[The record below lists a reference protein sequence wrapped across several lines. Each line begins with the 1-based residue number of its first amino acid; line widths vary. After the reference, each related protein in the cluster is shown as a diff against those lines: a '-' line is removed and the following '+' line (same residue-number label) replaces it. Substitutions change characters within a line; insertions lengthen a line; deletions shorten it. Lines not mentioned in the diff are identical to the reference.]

1 MVLVLP
7 LSLPPLF
14 RESRQQS
21 NYQDSFNSISDDVFE
36 ESVQRS
42 RTLPARSYTIDTP
55 YDPKDKP
62 SIPSI
67 PSLREKEPV
76 AGTLASDQTDFH
88 TRRDRSSPDIPLK
101 MNNKIEESQTTTR
114 SLLDDPVPAL
124 SSSKTSLIKPTS
136 FSKTSSSES
145 ISNTKPVENSS
156 GPISSLYKPNSMDT
170 KQSGLAQVS
179 ASLPRSYQRSDS
191 ARLTSVVTPRP
202 FGTQSNRITSLP
214 RAFTVSGHQDIKTC
228 LIGFYLVNKLLRELY
243 ASRHSCDQ
251 FTMK

>member
-14 RESRQQS
+14 RENRQQS
-21 NYQDSFNSISDDVFE
+21 SHRDSFKSVSDDVFE
-36 ESVQRS
+36 KPRS

-55 YDPKDKP
+55 YVPKDKP

-101 MNNKIEESQTTTR
+101 INNNIEESQTTTR

-136 FSKTSSSES
+136 ISKTSSVLNSSEL
-145 ISNTKPVENSS
+145 ISNTKPVESSS

-170 KQSGLAQVS
+170 KQSGPAQVS

-191 ARLTSVVTPRP
+191 ARLPSVVTPRP
-202 FGTQSNRITSLP
+202 FGIQSNRITSLP
-214 RAFTVSGHQDIKTC
+214 RAFTVSGQDSKTC
-228 LIGFYLVNKLLRELY
+228 LIGFYSYLP
-243 ASRHSCDQ
+243 
-251 FTMK
+251 